1 MSRRAL
7 GKATSGGVAING
19 PLVKDIRHLIAEA
32 RSHVATVVNAGL
44 TVLYW
49 KIGERILREVL
60 NEKRAEYGAE
70 VVTALSQRLESE
82 YGRGFS
88 AKSLRHMIRFAES
101 FPDFQIV
108 SALLRQ
114 LSWSHFLAIIYLNDP
129 LQRDFYA
136 EMCRIERWSTR
147 ALQKKIGSMFFE
159 RTALSKKPEKL
170 AALELQQLR
179 DDDKLTPD
187 LVFRDP
193 YFLDFLGLSGAYSE
207 KDLESAI
214 LRDIESFLVELGGDF
229 AFLARQKRIVVD
241 GEDFYLDLLFYHRRL
256 CRLVAVE
263 LKLDRFAPADTGQM
277 EFYLRWL
284 KKNEM
289 RPGEGEPL
297 GLILCAGKSDERVE
311 VLELETRGIRIAE
324 YLTALPPRELLKRR
338 LHEAVRLARARAE
351 SGQLVP
357 AKSLPARPRRTAR
370 KQKKG
375 GEK

>member
-1 MSRRAL
+1 MSKRAL
-7 GKATSGGVAING
+7 GKATAGGLAIDG
-19 PLVKDIRHLIAEA
+19 LLVEDIRRLIAEA
-32 RSHVATVVNAGL
+32 RGHVATVVNAGM
-44 TVLYW
+44 TMLYW
-49 KIGERILREVL
+49 KIGERVRREILK
-60 NEKRAEYGAE
+60 EKRAEYGAE
-70 VVTALSQRLESE
+70 IVATLAKQLEGE
-82 YGRGFS
+82 FGRGFG
-88 AKSLRHMIRFAES
+88 KRNLFRMIRFAEA
-101 FPDFQIV
+101 FPDVKIV
-108 SALLRQ
+108 SALLTQ
-114 LSWSHFLAIIYLNDP
+114 LGWTHFLSIIPMNDS

-147 ALQKKIGSMFFE
+147 ALQKKIGSMLFE

>member
-1 MSRRAL
+1 M
-7 GKATSGGVAING
+7 
-19 PLVKDIRHLIAEA
+19 
-32 RSHVATVVNAGL
+32 
-44 TVLYW
+44 
-49 KIGERILREVL
+49 
-60 NEKRAEYGAE
+60 
-70 VVTALSQRLESE
+70 
-82 YGRGFS
+82 
-88 AKSLRHMIRFAES
+88 
-101 FPDFQIV
+101 
-108 SALLRQ
+108 
-114 LSWSHFLAIIYLNDP
+114 
-129 LQRDFYA
+129 
-136 EMCRIERWSTR
+136 
-147 ALQKKIGSMFFE
+147 
-159 RTALSKKPEKL
+159 
-170 AALELQQLR
+170 
-179 DDDKLTPD
+179 
-187 LVFRDP
+187 
-193 YFLDFLGLSGAYSE
+193 
-207 KDLESAI
+207 
-214 LRDIESFLVELGGDF
+214 
-229 AFLARQKRIVVD
+229 
-241 GEDFYLDLLFYHRRL
+241 
-256 CRLVAVE
+256 AVE